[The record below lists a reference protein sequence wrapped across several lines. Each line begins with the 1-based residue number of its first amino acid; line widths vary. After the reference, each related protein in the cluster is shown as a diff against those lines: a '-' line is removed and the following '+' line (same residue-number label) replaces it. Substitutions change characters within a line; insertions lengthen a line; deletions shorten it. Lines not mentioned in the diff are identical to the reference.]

1 MYYSSICAL
10 SENKKNKKKINK
22 NNIYNGIFFDMYL
35 KWKWYC
41 EKWVITT
48 LILLRSHQAIQIFIS
63 KRIP

>member
-35 KWKWYC
+35 K
-41 EKWVITT
+41 
-48 LILLRSHQAIQIFIS
+48 
-63 KRIP
+63 